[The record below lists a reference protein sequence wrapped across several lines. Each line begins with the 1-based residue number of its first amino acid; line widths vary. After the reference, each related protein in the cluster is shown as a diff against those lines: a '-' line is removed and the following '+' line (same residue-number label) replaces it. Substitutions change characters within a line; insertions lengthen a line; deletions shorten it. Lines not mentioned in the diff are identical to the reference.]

1 MSHAMT
7 LDSHIDFDAAKSLE
21 ELHAML
27 ELVKM
32 KNGWA
37 KPTPSLY
44 PEPKRVFVP
53 AHWQFKHAR
62 AALHTAGRLV
72 STEHAERRNLIMAN
86 PIPGNDYATV
96 STLVGAYQ
104 MVKAGEIA
112 RSHRHSPNAMR
123 VILEGSEN
131 AYTVVDGQAVP
142 MMNGD
147 VLLTPNGCY
156 HGHDNQSEHDAYWID
171 FLDVP
176 LVQFLGPMFFQIHPH
191 QLQASGVINAK
202 SAMRFAF
209 ADYVPELL
217 HRSTEASGVKLMELG
232 PPRLCSFDRFV
243 VSLEAKQDWRCP
255 KTTANH
261 LFVVLQGQ
269 GVTRVEGRE
278 FNWQRGDMMAVPS
291 WYEHEHM
298 AHEKSLLL
306 RVSDLPLLKMLNWD
320 HFDLS

>member
-1 MSHAMT
+1 MTHAST
-7 LDSHIDFDAAKSLE
+7 IDFDAAQNLD
-21 ELHAML
+21 ELHAKL
-27 ELVKM
+27 DLVKM

-53 AHWQFKHAR
+53 AHWQFKDAR

-86 PIPGNDYATV
+86 PIPGNDYASV

-104 MVKAGEIA
+104 MVKAGEVA

-123 VILEGSEN
+123 VILEGDEK
-131 AYTVVDGQAVP
+131 AYTVVDGEAVA

-156 HGHDNQSEHDAYWID
+156 HGHDNQSARDAYWID
-171 FLDVP
+171 VLDVP
-176 LVQFLGPMFFQIHPH
+176 LVQFLGPMFFQIHPDGA
-191 QLQASGVINAK
+191 QALARVNPK
-202 SAMRFAF
+202 SSMRFAYAEF
-209 ADYVPELL
+209 VAELL
-217 HRSTEASGVKLMELG
+217 RCEAQASGVKLMELG
-232 PPRLCSFDRFV
+232 PPRLCTFDRFA
-243 VSLEAKQDWRCP
+243 VSLEEKQDWHCG

-261 LFVVLQGQ
+261 LFVVLQGR
-269 GVTRVEGRE
+269 GLTRVEGRE

-291 WYEHEHM
+291 WYEHQHT
-298 AHEKSLLL
+298 AHEKSLLI
-306 RVSDLPLLKMLNWD
+306 RVSDLPLLKMLHWD
-320 HFDLS
+320 HWDPFLSV